1 MKIYKAKNKN
11 KKRVWG
17 LFALQVVFGTLPA
30 VLLVI
35 FVMSAVPVEEA
46 ETENNG
52 VYIAA
57 YISAA
62 AIILCGF
69 AYTILGRK
77 YNILISGL
85 RGEKALYRIAKKHRN
100 RYRIF
105 LNLPIRYKQNRSELD
120 MLMIGEKGVLIV
132 EVKNHSGT
140 ISGGDKDERWTQF
153 KHYKDGRST
162 EGDMKNPLK
171 QLSRQRDIL
180 KNILRSKGI
189 DVWVDG
195 VVFFSNP
202 FVRLKLSVSGS
213 GGYVVADEKEL
224 NDFLSGYESPRPP
237 KREEL
242 EKMTEILKEMLEPHR

>member
-11 KKRVWG
+11 KKRAWL
-17 LFALQVVFGTLPA
+17 LFVLQVVFGTLPA
-30 VLLVI
+30 VLLIV
-35 FVMSAVPVEEA
+35 FVMSAVPLDEA
-46 ETENNG
+46 TAENNG
-52 VYIAA
+52 VYITA

-85 RGEKALYRIAKKHRN
+85 RGEKALYKIAKKHRGE
-100 RYRIF
+100 YRIF

-171 QLSRQRDIL
+171 QLARQRDIL

-189 DVWVDG
+189 DVWIDG

-202 FVRLKLSVSGS
+202 FVKLKLNVSG
-213 GGYVVADEKEL
+213 GGFVAAGEEEL
-224 NDFLSGYESPRPP
+224 NELLAEYESPRPP
-237 KREEL
+237 KRGEP
-242 EKMTEILKEMLEPHR
+242 EKIAEILREFLESNR

>member
-30 VLLVI
+30 ILLVV
-35 FVMSAVPVEEA
+35 FVMSVLPIK
-46 ETENNG
+46 ENTGGENSG

-85 RGEKALYRIAKKHRN
+85 RGEKALYKIAKKHKN
-100 RYRIF
+100 AYRIF
-105 LNLPIRYKQNRSELD
+105 LNLPIRYNRNRSELD
-120 MLMIGEKGVLIV
+120 MLMVGEKGVLIV

-162 EGDMKNPLK
+162 EGEMKNPLK
-171 QLSRQRDIL
+171 QLSRQREIL
-180 KNILRSKGI
+180 KSILRAAGV

-202 FVRLKLSVSGS
+202 FVRLKLNLSANGS
-213 GGYVVADEKEL
+213 YVAAGESEL
-224 NDFLSGYESPRPP
+224 NEFIAGYESPRPLD
-237 KREEL
+237 R
-242 EKMTEILKEMLEPHR
+242 EKMDKITQILKGLLE